1 MTNEKELIAHFRE
14 MQTTFSRFYSTT
26 LTKLNLTLPQYA
38 LLNELVHNGIMT
50 MSQTSKKLHIS
61 KPAITNLVDRLE
73 KSSYLNRTEHPKDRR
88 IYLLKVKLKSIK
100 VVRKIQSHIL
110 GIFFKTLSQF
120 DAEDRKTVVRFYN
133 SLSQQIAKALVRSKN
148 SK

>member
-1 MTNEKELIAHFRE
+1 MANEKELITHFRE

-50 MSQTSKKLHIS
+50 MSQASKRLHIS

-73 KSSYLNRTEHPKDRR
+73 RSSYLNRVEHSKDRR
-88 IYLLKVKLKSIK
+88 VYLLKVKPKGVKL
-100 VVRKIQSHIL
+100 VREIQSRIL
-110 GIFFKTLSQF
+110 HIFFKTLSQF
-120 DAEDRKTVVRFYN
+120 GAKDKKTVVRFYN
-133 SLSQQIAKALVRSKN
+133 SLSQQITKALIQSKN
-148 SK
+148 TK